1 MSSVA
6 VRLWHRCSA
15 LLPRGH
21 LARAITTLAG
31 GTAFAQGL
39 TVLAAPVLTRLYTPE
54 DFGTLAVFTTFLG
67 VTAAIACLRYDTT
80 IPVADEDALAANL
93 LAVAV
98 SVALLTAATAA
109 LVIAILGREDL
120 AHQVNTPALAPMLWL
135 LPPGLLLIG
144 VYNGLSFWAVRK
156 RSFVDIARTKIAQ
169 SFSQAG
175 IQIVLGLFALAPIGL
190 VLGQISGQSAG
201 ISTFARRFWRQ
212 DRDALR
218 MIAVRRMLRAAHRYR
233 RFPLLGSPAAILNNF
248 SRLVPPTLVAVLYGP
263 AIAGAFVLASRVL
276 ITPMRLVG
284 QAVAQVYLGEA
295 PALARAEP
303 IKLRRLF
310 TRITARL
317 FWLGLGPTA
326 LILLAGPW
334 LAVVVLGPPWA
345 ATGRIMQALTLMSF
359 AQFVVSPISQT
370 LIVFERQDIQIAW
383 DGGRAAGIVLT
394 FLGAWWW
401 QWSWLVTTI
410 ILSALMATSYG
421 ALYVIALRLIT
432 KRVAVAVQ
440 PA

>member
-31 GTAFAQGL
+31 GTVFAQGF

-80 IPVADEDALAANL
+80 IPVADEDAVAANL

-98 SVALLTAATAA
+98 SVALLTAAMAA

-156 RSFVDIARTKIAQ
+156 RLFVDIARTNIAQ

-175 IQIVLGLFALAPIGL
+175 IQIVMGLFALAPIGL

-218 MIAVRRMLRAAHRYR
+218 MIAVRRMVRAAYRYR

-303 IKLRRLF
+303 IKLHRLF

-345 ATGRIMQALTLMSF
+345 DAGRIMQALTLMSF

-401 QWSWLVTTI
+401 HWSWLVTTI
-410 ILSALMATSYG
+410 ILSALMAASYG
-421 ALYVIALRLIT
+421 ALYLIALRLIT
-432 KRVAVAVQ
+432 KRVAVTVQ
-440 PA
+440 PV